1 MYTMTKTKI
10 LVNTGSVMIMEK
22 NALVP
27 CSVPVSPS
35 KQVYKKVLPPGTYE
49 IAWKIGDFRINEVE
63 HGTFLVTP
71 DHTGQVTI
79 LAGDM
84 CEIVAPS
91 YFKTFLKRIKSGSG
105 RARSLSLLNLTTK
118 QATTCKNMAYIV
130 TGADG
135 MYDIEITATKR

>member
-1 MYTMTKTKI
+1 MTKTKL

-22 NALVP
+22 NALTP
-27 CSVPVSPS
+27 YSVPIHPT
-35 KQVYKKVLPPGTYE
+35 KEVYKKLLSPGTYE
-49 IAWKIGDFRINEVE
+49 IAWKIGDFKLNEVE
-63 HGTFLVTP
+63 SGTFLVTP

-91 YFKTFLKRIKSGSG
+91 YYHTFLKRIKSGSG

-135 MYDIEITATKR
+135 LYDIELTATKI

>member
-1 MYTMTKTKI
+1 MVTHRI
-10 LVNTGSVMIMEK
+10 PVNTGTILIMEK
-22 NALVP
+22 NALTP
-27 CSVPVSPS
+27 CLVPVNPS
-35 KQVYKKVLPPGTYE
+35 KQIYKKILPPGTYE

-63 HGTFLVTP
+63 HGTFRVTP

-91 YFKTFLKRIKSGSG
+91 YLKTFVKRIKSGSG

-135 MYDIEITATKR
+135 LYDIELTATKI